1 MKDLSNLDKITKN
14 NNKKEVIIPI
24 KNDKQK
30 KILIIAV
37 VAIILCIGIGSK
49 LINKYR
55 NVKAEKKQVK
65 KELTIKAE
73 KTKEETKLP
82 SLKKNTND
90 MTFTFYTNLK
100 KSETVDVEVNTKTK
114 QAEYKYTYIFQIASF
129 RNMNET
135 KYYVQKLDS
144 QGLKPK
150 FQKVGNWIRMYIG
163 PYSNKRAIAPDIIK
177 LQRIGI
183 NSGFIRE
190 VSKVK
195 IITETDKLKSNK
207 ENLK

>member
-14 NNKKEVIIPI
+14 NKKEIVKPT

-30 KILIIAV
+30 KILV
-37 VAIILCIGIGSK
+37 VSIVGIILCIGIGSK
-49 LINKYR
+49 IINKYK
-55 NVKAEKKQVK
+55 NSEIK
-65 KELTIKAE
+65 KEVIIKNN
-73 KTKEETKLP
+73 KSKKEEIKKLSP
-82 SLKKNTND
+82 KKETND

-135 KYYVQKLDS
+135 KYYVEKINS
-144 QGLKPK
+144 VGLKPK

-163 PYSNKRAIAPDIIK
+163 PYSSKRAIAPDIIK

-183 NSGFIRE
+183 NSGFTREIDKIRIE
-190 VSKVK
+190 SKNNQSK
-195 IITETDKLKSNK
+195 
-207 ENLK
+207 